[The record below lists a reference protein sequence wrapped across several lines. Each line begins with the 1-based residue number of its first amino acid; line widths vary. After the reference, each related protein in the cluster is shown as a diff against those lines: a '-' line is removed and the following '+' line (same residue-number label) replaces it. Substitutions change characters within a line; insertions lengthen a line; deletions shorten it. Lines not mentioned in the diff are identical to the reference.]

1 MTHVKAL
8 GPSLADA
15 FIKMNNAY
23 LTLDVRDDLRS
34 GREPLAKILE
44 AVRGLAGGQGLR
56 LIAPFKPTPL
66 FFVLGR
72 MGYSHRE
79 QLLEPGA
86 WEVLFE
92 KGEPAV
98 EAPAVPLPARLE
110 PTEPGQYVEVDARG
124 LEPPQPMVTIL
135 EAVESLPDWAELH
148 ALTDRRPLH
157 LYPQLEARGFTGTT
171 EERPDG
177 SFLTRISRS
186 TQ

>member
-1 MTHVKAL
+1 
-8 GPSLADA
+8 
-15 FIKMNNAY
+15 MNESFV
-23 LTLDVRDDLRS
+23 TLDVREDLKS
-34 GREPLAKILE
+34 GREPLGKILD
-44 AVRGLAGGQGLR
+44 AIHGLGTGKGLR

-72 MGYSHRE
+72 MGFSHRE
-79 QLLEPGA
+79 QLLEPGS

-92 KGEPAV
+92 KGGKVSAEQEKERTPPTDEPH
-98 EAPAVPLPARLE
+98 
-110 PTEPGQYVEVDARG
+110 EPGRHVEVDARG

-171 EERPDG
+171 EDRPDG
-177 SFLTRISRS
+177 SFITRIARRA
-186 TQ
+186 